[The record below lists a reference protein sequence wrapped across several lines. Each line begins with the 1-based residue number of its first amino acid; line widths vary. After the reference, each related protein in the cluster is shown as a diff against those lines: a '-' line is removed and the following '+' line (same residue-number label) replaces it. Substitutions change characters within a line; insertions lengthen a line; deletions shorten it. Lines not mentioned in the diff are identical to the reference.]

1 MEFYNLITEW
11 QAPASGHAGDGGA
24 KPDDGE
30 AGALAEALRTLLVLL
45 SPFAPH
51 IAEELWQRL
60 GHPASIFAER
70 WPDADPR
77 WLKADLV
84 TIILQ
89 INGKLR
95 SQLQVPPEL
104 DEREIETRALAD
116 PKLQPWIE
124 GKTIRKRIYVPGRLL
139 NLVV

>member
-1 MEFYNLITEW
+1 
-11 QAPASGHAGDGGA
+11 
-24 KPDDGE
+24 
-30 AGALAEALRTLLVLL
+30 
-45 SPFAPH
+45 
-51 IAEELWQRL
+51 
-60 GHPASIFAER
+60 
-70 WPDADPR
+70 
-77 WLKADLV
+77 LKHESV

-95 SQLQVPPEL
+95 SQLQVSPEL
-104 DEREIETRALAD
+104 GEEEIQTRALAD